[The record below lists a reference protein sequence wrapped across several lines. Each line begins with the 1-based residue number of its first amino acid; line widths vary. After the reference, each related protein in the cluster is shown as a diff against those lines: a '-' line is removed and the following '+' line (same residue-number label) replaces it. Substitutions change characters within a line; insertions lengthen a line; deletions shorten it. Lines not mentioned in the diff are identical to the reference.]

1 MKQLKYFALFIILLI
16 TTSRGFAQKIELIEG
31 DLSSLKGQKSIDFAF
46 TYDSMTMGGKGHPT
60 EADYVTKKTAE
71 YNKKEAGKG
80 DTWAKEWKDDR
91 ESMYQPAFTK
101 MFQQMSGLE
110 MSAKAKYILIFKTT
124 YTEPGFNIM
133 VHQEPSQINGV
144 AWIVESGNKSHVI
157 AKIGVTKAR
166 GRNFWGNEFNTGERL
181 TEAYEAAGSQ
191 LGYWVRSKM

>member
-1 MKQLKYFALFIILLI
+1 MKQVRRLALMLLML
-16 TTSRGFAQKIELIEG
+16 SGSVYGFSQKIELIEG
-31 DLSSLKGQKSIDFAF
+31 DLSALKGEKSIDFAF
-46 TYDSMTMGGKGHPT
+46 TYDSITMGGKGHPS
-60 EADYVTKKTAE
+60 ESEYVAKKTTE

-110 MSAKAKYILIFKTT
+110 MSAKAKYTLIFKTT

-144 AWIVESGNKSHVI
+144 AWVVESANKSHVI

-166 GRNFWGNEFNTGERL
+166 GRNFWGNDFNTGERI

-191 LGYWVRSKM
+191 LGYWFRSKM